1 MSFHSS
7 VVIIIIPNL
16 FIKTACAYPI
26 PFGGVVVTDPK
37 KADISRQN
45 RYVLLRG
52 YEHSNPHKL
61 WRTSMPYHCG
71 EGEFPKMY
79 YWSSLWTNTVTV
91 RKWMSLHVLNGN
103 SPSNQ
108 FHGIVAERITNL
120 WGPDRRRSDDIP
132 PRWWLVPSPSPLKRF
147 SRLTWSHSALFNLY
161 GSEYSISDKHPEI
174 PSIMVP
180 DWIKRQN
187 SYNAGLSWIDTAK
200 VLKWCRGRA
209 VEK

>member
-1 MSFHSS
+1 MCVS
-7 VVIIIIPNL
+7 
-16 FIKTACAYPI
+16 I

-45 RYVLLRG
+45 RYVLLWG

-61 WRTSMPYHCG
+61 WRTSMPCHCG

-132 PRWWLVPSPSPLKRF
+132 PRWWLVPVLWSVFLSSHGVILHYLICMDPNIPFLINTPRF
-147 SRLTWSHSALFNLY
+147 
-161 GSEYSISDKHPEI
+161 
-174 PSIMVP
+174 
-180 DWIKRQN
+180 RQ
-187 SYNAGLSWIDTAK
+187 
-200 VLKWCRGRA
+200 
-209 VEK
+209 